1 MKKTFILFQ
10 MLFVMAA
17 FCSCQHKETDDKAVI
32 NEVCDDICGAY
43 ILESVY
49 SVDGAAMDLD
59 GDGESRQE
67 LIHEFSKLPS
77 AVPALTYIVRIER
90 VQEYNLKK
98 YFRMEIPV
106 QYLDYDASSKKYS
119 FANEDG
125 HGGTANFSL
134 YYYILPS
141 GELCYGSYTGQ
152 SGQFASDL
160 PVESGKTGVDVA
172 DARFYDYVRFGN
184 DELSFIVNA
193 WYYDFASGKY
203 AEFPV
208 SYTYRKVS

>member
-49 SVDGAAMDLD
+49 RVDGAAMDLD

-90 VQEYNLKK
+90 VQEY
-98 YFRMEIPV
+98 
-106 QYLDYDASSKKYS
+106 
-119 FANEDG
+119 
-125 HGGTANFSL
+125 TA
-134 YYYILPS
+134 
-141 GELCYGSYTGQ
+141 
-152 SGQFASDL
+152 
-160 PVESGKTGVDVA
+160 
-172 DARFYDYVRFGN
+172 
-184 DELSFIVNA
+184 LSF
-193 WYYDFASGKY
+193 
-203 AEFPV
+203 
-208 SYTYRKVS
+208 KV